1 MSDALYEQD
10 FYRWTQE
17 QARALR
23 AHAAQGANAP
33 VDWENV
39 AEEIE
44 SLGRSDRREI
54 VSRLATIVEHLLKL
68 ECSPAREPRAGWEDT
83 VQRERLRVEKLVA
96 ESPSL
101 RPDLPDMAISAWK
114 EGSKLARASLARHGE
129 TQAAQRVAR
138 ASASYTANQ
147 LLDEDWFPPVS
158 ET

>member
-1 MSDALYEQD
+1 MTEALYAQD

-23 AHAAQGANAP
+23 DAARAGANLP

-54 VSRLATIVEHLLKL
+54 VSRLATVVEHLLKL
-68 ECSPAREPRAGWEDT
+68 EHSPAREPRAGWKDT
-83 VQRERLRVEKLVA
+83 VQRERLAIENLVA

-101 RPDLPDMAISAWK
+101 RPDLPSMAEAAMA
-114 EGSKLARASLARHGE
+114 GAVRLTARSLGYRGE
-129 TQAAQRVAR
+129 HAAAQRIIQAGTP
-138 ASASYTANQ
+138 YT
-147 LLDEDWFPPVS
+147 LDELLGDDWFPPS
-158 ET
+158 PE